1 MNPVTKLI
9 CQRLSL
15 SNLLCKKLG
24 GWTWEA
30 TPTTKSY
37 LWTKPLAE
45 SVILCEP
52 INFSLHSSPIL
63 FLKQKV
69 GLYSLIASSCLGTIE
84 LLCNLCKVKDLGV
97 QSKKVILHV
106 AVLKLAHH
114 WSGGGLSYRQ
124 CLFVALQLTPNYQW
138 HWERA
143 FLVNRRQGAAVS
155 DSPSTP
161 GKASKGSHSRHV
173 QYDVSV
179 LATFQQEVL
188 ATFQQATFQ
197 EEVLTPFGRKCCHGG
212 RVLSKLY
219 MYLVYCKYFCA
230 IFGER

>member
-1 MNPVTKLI
+1 M
-9 CQRLSL
+9 
-15 SNLLCKKLG
+15 
-24 GWTWEA
+24 
-30 TPTTKSY
+30 
-37 LWTKPLAE
+37 
-45 SVILCEP
+45 
-52 INFSLHSSPIL
+52 
-63 FLKQKV
+63 
-69 GLYSLIASSCLGTIE
+69 
-84 LLCNLCKVKDLGV
+84 
-97 QSKKVILHV
+97 
-106 AVLKLAHH
+106 
-114 WSGGGLSYRQ
+114 
-124 CLFVALQLTPNYQW
+124 
-138 HWERA
+138 
-143 FLVNRRQGAAVS
+143 NRRQGAAVS

-173 QYDVSV
+173 QYDVGVLATFQQEV